1 VWDPD
6 APCFSSSAAQVF
18 VVGGSP
24 QGRPPVRPPA
34 APRGPGLLAQGLA
47 GSAGVGTA
55 GTAGG
60 GGSPAVVG
68 GGGAGTG
75 RVGGLA
81 SAFANVGSPA
91 GALGMPEAPPV
102 QLGTSP
108 NSAFSSVKPFSG
120 FSSPIAIPSKAGV
133 PVVSGASSLGASPGG
148 IIQAG
153 SAPAAVFHHVGGSPG
168 FSSTPSHLIGG
179 LGASPP
185 VGSLGKGK
193 GKGKGGQGLGVAK
206 PTSSKFRGV
215 RQRPWGKFAAEIRD
229 PSRGSRLWL
238 GTFDSAEE
246 AAHAYDMA
254 ARAIRGDSAVTNF
267 PAPAGGD
274 VIPPQMAE
282 ALGGKGLQ
290 ALGISAGSAPS
301 GAEAPPKPSKTSPKG
316 RKRGSSA
323 AAKAAE
329 TSSAAANAA
338 DDAALAKEAELLL
351 FLHSANED

>member
-1 VWDPD
+1 
-6 APCFSSSAAQVF
+6 
-18 VVGGSP
+18 
-24 QGRPPVRPPA
+24 
-34 APRGPGLLAQGLA
+34 
-47 GSAGVGTA
+47 
-55 GTAGG
+55 
-60 GGSPAVVG
+60 
-68 GGGAGTG
+68 
-75 RVGGLA
+75 
-81 SAFANVGSPA
+81 
-91 GALGMPEAPPV
+91 M
-102 QLGTSP
+102 
-108 NSAFSSVKPFSG
+108 
-120 FSSPIAIPSKAGV
+120 
-133 PVVSGASSLGASPGG
+133 
-148 IIQAG
+148 
-153 SAPAAVFHHVGGSPG
+153 
-168 FSSTPSHLIGG
+168 
-179 LGASPP
+179 
-185 VGSLGKGK
+185 GSLGKGK

-301 GAEAPPKPSKTSPKG
+301 GAEVPPISSKTSPKG

-329 TSSAAANAA
+329 TSAAAANAA